1 MRHLQVLN
9 QAVTVVQSCQRGAP
23 IKQLWDH
30 APYVQAQQ
38 QAQHQQQRAVGKVT
52 EVGAPSPLKQQMV
65 PQQFDDVKGLQDVEG
80 Q

>member
-1 MRHLQVLN
+1 LQVL
-9 QAVTVVQSCQRGAP
+9 QEAVTVVQRCQQSAP

-30 APYVQAQQ
+30 APFVQAQQ
-38 QAQHQQQRAVGKVT
+38 QAQQQRLVGKAT

-65 PQQFDDVKGLQDVEG
+65 PQQLDDVKGMQDVGG